1 MRILLAFLFIMP
13 SLAAGNDGLPVILR
27 TGTRIELKLAENL
40 DPQALLPGHS
50 ISLTT
55 VGVVKVN
62 EYPVIAG
69 EAPARGVIRQ
79 VRKTDHGRFYEIT
92 LAPESAQAVDGQTV
106 YLNAIPFTFKV
117 ARKASKRESLLGRHL
132 TTAVRND
139 IRIEV

>member
-1 MRILLAFLFIMP
+1 MRILLAFLFLTP
-13 SLAAGNDGLPVILR
+13 SLTAGNACLPVVLR
-27 TGTRIELKLAENL
+27 AGIRVELKLAENL

-55 VGVVKVN
+55 AGEVKVN
-62 EYPVIAG
+62 EYPVITA
-69 EAPARGVIRQ
+69 EAPARGVVRQ

-117 ARKASKRESLLGRHL
+117 ARKASKREPLIGRNL
-132 TTAVRND
+132 VTAVRND